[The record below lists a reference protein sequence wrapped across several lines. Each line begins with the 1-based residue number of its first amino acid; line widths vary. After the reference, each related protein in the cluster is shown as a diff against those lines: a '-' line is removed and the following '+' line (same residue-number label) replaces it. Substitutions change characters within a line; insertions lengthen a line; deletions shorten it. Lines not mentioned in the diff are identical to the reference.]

1 MPGSGKAGR
10 SRRFA
15 FVTATVATSAAKA
28 RHKGKNENKGDAMQE
43 NDIGRR
49 AWITLALL
57 FAFHLINFCDKTV
70 LGLAGVPIMNELHLT
85 HAQFG
90 MINASAFYLFAVSAI
105 AVGFVVNRVST
116 TPVIL
121 TIVLIWSASQFA
133 VAGPATFA
141 LLMGSRIALG
151 AGQGPA
157 YPVAVHALY
166 NWFPD
171 NKRTLPTAIL
181 SQGASFGVVVA
192 LPILNWLVFDYS
204 WHFAFGVLG
213 VVALV
218 WAALWIAIGREGP
231 IKDAAIETA
240 NGNGHRISYARLFC
254 NRTMIATLI
263 CGFGCY
269 WGLALLLSW
278 FTPFLIE
285 GLGYSQ
291 RDAGWLSTLPWAGAI
306 VTAVTGGWISQR
318 LLAMGVSSRLARGV
332 FSGTTV
338 ALSGFTMLLLPFV
351 HAPYIRLALMVIG
364 MSFGSLIYSV
374 GLTIASELTPTAQ
387 RGAVLAITNSTWSL
401 AGLLAP
407 AIMGRLIDTGAT
419 AASGYLRGF
428 VISGGIT
435 GVAGLIGM
443 AFMQPEFTRKRLYG

>member
-1 MPGSGKAGR
+1 
-10 SRRFA
+10 
-15 FVTATVATSAAKA
+15 
-28 RHKGKNENKGDAMQE
+28 MQRIE
-43 NDIGRR
+43 TGTK

-70 LGLAGVPIMNELHLT
+70 LGLAGVPIMRELHLT

-90 MINASAFYLFAVSAI
+90 LINTSAFYLFAISAV

-116 TPVIL
+116 TPVLL

-133 VAGPATFA
+133 VAGPASLG
-141 LLMGSRIALG
+141 LLIASRIALG

-166 NWFPD
+166 KWFPD
-171 NKRTLPTAIL
+171 NKRTLPNAIL

-192 LPILNWLVFDYS
+192 LPILNWLVFSYS
-204 WHFAFGVLG
+204 WHFAFAVLG

-218 WAALWIAIGREGP
+218 WAGLWILIGREGP
-231 IKDAAIETA
+231 VHDIVVESEGRP
-240 NGNGHRISYARLFC
+240 GNRVSYVRLFC

-278 FTPFLIE
+278 FTPYLIE

-291 RDAGWLSTLPWAGAI
+291 REAGWLSTLPWGASMI
-306 VTAVTGGWISQR
+306 TAILGGWISQT
-318 LLAMGVSSRLARGV
+318 LLARGISSRLARGV
-332 FSGTTV
+332 FAGGTV
-338 ALSGFTMLLLPFV
+338 AISGFSLLLLPLV
-351 HAPYIRLALMVIG
+351 QPPTLRLALMVVG
-364 MSFGSLIYSV
+364 MSFGSLIYSL
-374 GLTIASELTPTAQ
+374 GLTIASELTPTSQ

-401 AGLLAP
+401 AGLVAP

-419 AASGYLRGF
+419 AASGYLQGF
-428 VISGGIT
+428 VVSGGIAF
-435 GVAGLIGM
+435 VAGLIG
-443 AFMQPEFTRKRLYG
+443 AVFMQPEFTRKRLYG